1 PRPSRPSTFAFFQ
14 LEDLESTIRCAVW
27 ADAYAKYGQFIRPDA
42 VVFLRGRVDKKESSV
57 ENEEGE
63 HEIETTFFVDEII
76 PYENATAE
84 LSRGVAIYV
93 KEEVLEAKGV
103 KTLYD
108 VLRTYRNGRDGTARG
123 GDLEIWLELRT
134 GTRAHFRCPE
144 FKLTIANELRL
155 RIEET
160 FGKGSFRLLPA
171 PQKQARREER
181 QVWRRRKA
189 ES

>member
-1 PRPSRPSTFAFFQ
+1 M
-14 LEDLESTIRCAVW
+14 
-27 ADAYAKYGQFIRPDA
+27 
-42 VVFLRGRVDKKESSV
+42 

-63 HEIETTFFVDEII
+63 REIETTFFVDEII

-84 LSRGVAIYV
+84 LSRGVAICV

-108 VLRTYRNGRDGTARG
+108 VVRTYRNGRDGTARG

-134 GTRAHFRCPE
+134 GARAHFRCPE
-144 FKLTIANELRL
+144 FKLTIANEFRS
-155 RIEET
+155 RIEEA

-181 QVWRRRKA
+181 QGWRRKTTK
-189 ES
+189 S